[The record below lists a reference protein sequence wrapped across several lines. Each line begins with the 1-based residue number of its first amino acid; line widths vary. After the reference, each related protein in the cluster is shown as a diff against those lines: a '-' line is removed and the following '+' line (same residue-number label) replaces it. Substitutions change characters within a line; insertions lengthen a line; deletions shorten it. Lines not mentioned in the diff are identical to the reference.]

1 MTQISDFSP
10 EDFDLIISLP
20 YRVGLHVSYADDEE
34 GEQDDELE
42 MRALQASIREMSG
55 IHGDTPLVQEIATET
70 LKHKDQWKKW
80 EDGVFNIEPLCKKAI
95 EAIEKTANK
104 EEVKAYR
111 AMLVEIATSVAQ
123 AYGEFGVEEEQD
135 EGFFSGLMKKIAGGI
150 SDGGEA
156 NHPMNVS
163 AAEDSAIERIKNAL
177 TISA

>member
-1 MTQISDFSP
+1 
-10 EDFDLIISLP
+10 
-20 YRVGLHVSYADDEE
+20 
-34 GEQDDELE
+34 
-42 MRALQASIREMSG
+42 
-55 IHGDTPLVQEIATET
+55 
-70 LKHKDQWKKW
+70 
-80 EDGVFNIEPLCKKAI
+80 
-95 EAIEKTANK
+95 
-104 EEVKAYR
+104 
-111 AMLVEIATSVAQ
+111 MLVEIATSVAQ